1 MSRKSDVFNK
11 TWTLLPEDEEQSEE
25 PTNVTQEKSLEISS
39 QLNKTTTKENASSC
53 INSIGLKKDKMI
65 NRSFI
70 IELSPYSRKFQENCQ
85 KTENEF
91 ENLFERFDHERFPSI
106 QDESFETL
114 EILL

>member
-25 PTNVTQEKSLEISS
+25 PTNVTQEKSPESN
-39 QLNKTTTKENASSC
+39 QLNRTTTKDNVSSST
-53 INSIGLKKDKMI
+53 NSMGLKKDKMI

-91 ENLFERFDHERFPSI
+91 EHLFERFDHNRFPSI
-106 QDESFETL
+106 QDESFDTI

>member
-11 TWTLLPEDEEQSEE
+11 TWTLLPEDEEQTEE
-25 PTNVTQEKSLEISS
+25 PTNVTQEKSPESN
-39 QLNKTTTKENASSC
+39 QLNKTTTKVNGLS
-53 INSIGLKKDKMI
+53 ITNSIGLKKDKMI

-85 KTENEF
+85 KTQNEF
-91 ENLFERFDHERFPSI
+91 DNLFERFEHERFPSI
-106 QDESFETL
+106 QDESFETI